1 MVPVGNLFFSDA
13 GPHVVSRADRPPTS
27 VETRF
32 RTEITAVAEHLR
44 KLVADAGA
52 AATAV
57 SRDRAAHELRRA
69 LRSVRGTLESF
80 GHTDA
85 GRFFASA
92 AAEPN
97 VTDPMLL
104 SSIDT
109 AASLL
114 GSPSIPMA
122 DLVVRLAELG
132 RGSTVDRAIGMAFGP
147 LDQPRRTPAASPAQH
162 IAPSGPADRKTP
174 ASSRALGLTPGR
186 GNAPVARRT
195 TLTPTGPELHQ
206 LLQSGIVGDGIAHLR
221 VRSASG

>member
-1 MVPVGNLFFSDA
+1 M
-13 GPHVVSRADRPPTS
+13 
-27 VETRF
+27 
-32 RTEITAVAEHLR
+32 
-44 KLVADAGA
+44 
-52 AATAV
+52 

-174 ASSRALGLTPGR
+174 ASSPALGLTPGR

-195 TLTPTGPELHQ
+195 PLTPTGPELHQ
-206 LLQSGIVGDGIAHLR
+206 LLQSGIAGFTDLDQTPLAPPALLDDATVVPIDDLVYRGRAALERAIE
-221 VRSASG
+221 VRDLMRLSGGNNDDALAELFDLLDLAAAE